1 MIIPPKKQNPVKG
14 FFSLLF
20 TVAFC
25 AAAYFILV
33 TSTIS
38 DPDATQ
44 LQMRELTQINL
55 TRFQPPIEEPEP
67 EQPEAEDPVPE
78 EEPVRE
84 MEMEETAPARVDL
97 SDVLPDGFRLAEP
110 DAQTPDSRT
119 QQTPDMDETS
129 ALAIEDRDI
138 TLSDRDHSLSAGDLA
153 GIASNRSRRIDD
165 DLGPRI
171 GMDDPSDIR
180 IGRRG
185 ISDNGDTGSL
195 LGTPGT
201 REQQP
206 GPAEVDVRDLE
217 DFGADYSDIGTMYF
231 PLAEWMRSNSTEL
244 PVAVRRLMTDGRWD
258 DNYLTSQ
265 TSFYID
271 DREYQLLLMTRE
283 ELREVHIV
291 LVQGNNAIYLI
302 DRGFQQESNYLR
314 VGEVGF
320 RGDEIAEVD
329 SEMRDAGRE
338 HTEEFYQIFLSW
350 WNSVDM

>member
-1 MIIPPKKQNPVKG
+1 MIIPPKKQDPVKG
-14 FFSLLF
+14 LFSLLF

-25 AAAYFILV
+25 ATAYFILV
-33 TSTIS
+33 TSTVS
-38 DPDATQ
+38 DPDTTQ

-55 TRFQPPIEEPEP
+55 TRFQPPIQEPEP
-67 EQPEAEDPVPE
+67 EQPEAEEPVPE

-84 MEMEETAPARVDL
+84 MEMEETTPARVDL
-97 SDVLPDGFRLAEP
+97 SDILPEGFRLTEP
-110 DAQTPDSRT
+110 DAPTPESQTQRITDA
-119 QQTPDMDETS
+119 QETS
-129 ALAIEDRDI
+129 ALAIEDSDI

-153 GIASNRSRRIDD
+153 GIASRRSRIDD

-171 GMDDPSDIR
+171 GMEDGSDIQ

-195 LGTPGT
+195 LGTPEA
-201 REQQP
+201 REEQP

-231 PLAEWMRSNSTEL
+231 PLAEWMRRNSTEL

-258 DNYLTSQ
+258 DNYLTSH
-265 TSFYID
+265 TSFYIG

-314 VGEVGF
+314 VGQVGF